1 MDEAA
6 SLHRKGEM
14 RHKKICITAADIT
27 DGERRSYDAC
37 PIARAVR
44 RAWRAR
50 FSVVVRHE
58 VIAVGG
64 LEDSRLW
71 IAIPSRRLSQFMKRF
86 DDGKTVKP
94 MEESVEFR

>member
-1 MDEAA
+1 
-6 SLHRKGEM
+6 M

-50 FSVVVRHE
+50 FSVVVRQE